1 MQDVDGEHL
10 PSELWHGSPNGEV
23 PDILLPAAE
32 GGKWWRVIDPSM
44 FDRLDDEDLDADE
57 RHELDH
63 ECRTAYGN
71 VAYEALRTSSD
82 PRHQQI
88 ALDYGLERL
97 GEAVSIL
104 FVSADRHYVE
114 STYGPAVEIDSEAD
128 GLLMAIYDE
137 NALKADSWMLVF
149 EAGAEFPLKE
159 RPTPVIIR

>member
-1 MQDVDGEHL
+1 MQAVDGENL

-23 PDILLPAAE
+23 PDVLLPAAE
-32 GGKWWRVIDPSM
+32 GGNWWRVIDPSL

-71 VAYEALRTSSD
+71 IAYEALKSSSD

-88 ALDYGLERL
+88 ASEYGLERL
-97 GEAVSIL
+97 GEVVSIL
-104 FVSADRHYVE
+104 FVSVDRQYVE
-114 STYGPAVEIDSEAD
+114 NTYGPAVEIDGEAD

-149 EAGAEFPLKE
+149 EAGVAFPLQ
-159 RPTPVIIR
+159 PTPFQKIG